1 MKGLFFLLGEG
12 TPIHSVCEDF
22 LFLHRSKHD
31 ASAAQIVLVGVISL
45 ALPIKLLDW
54 LRWGGRFIGLFQCI
68 SMEDLF
74 PFFISSSWLI
84 AEFSSVGS
92 FA

>member
-54 LRWGGRFIGLFQCI
+54 LRWGGALLVCFSASLWKIYSLF
-68 SMEDLF
+68 SLAV
-74 PFFISSSWLI
+74 L
-84 AEFSSVGS
+84 G
-92 FA
+92 